1 MMVPTPH
8 SASNL
13 VPYGMVRWIG
23 SCVFSVV
30 LLIPASLLAQK
41 VKVSDFEKTDLRGLK
56 TFRVVKGELTI
67 TSEEL
72 SISEDAFYGWVK
84 EYVRNEL
91 EPKGYVFTE
100 EAEADFTVDYVA
112 GSYNINRNDDLG
124 RLGETPAN
132 DPAMMDRSRYWTQS
146 YSEGLVVL
154 QIYKGNSRRPIW
166 EAEGTTN
173 LHPGQVQRALAG
185 LVAKALRKF
194 PKAVKP

>member
-91 EPKGYVFTE
+91 EDRKSTRLNSSHVKI
-100 EAEADFTVDYVA
+100 
-112 GSYNINRNDDLG
+112 SY
-124 RLGETPAN
+124 
-132 DPAMMDRSRYWTQS
+132 
-146 YSEGLVVL
+146 
-154 QIYKGNSRRPIW
+154 
-166 EAEGTTN
+166 
-173 LHPGQVQRALAG
+173 
-185 LVAKALRKF
+185 
-194 PKAVKP
+194 AV

>member
-1 MMVPTPH
+1 CREPYIVVPAPRCT
-8 SASNL
+8 SNF
-13 VPYGMVRWIG
+13 VPSGMVRWIG

-67 TSEEL
+67 TREEL

-100 EAEADFTVDYVA
+100 EAEADFT
-112 GSYNINRNDDLG
+112 
-124 RLGETPAN
+124 
-132 DPAMMDRSRYWTQS
+132 
-146 YSEGLVVL
+146 
-154 QIYKGNSRRPIW
+154 
-166 EAEGTTN
+166 
-173 LHPGQVQRALAG
+173 
-185 LVAKALRKF
+185 
-194 PKAVKP
+194 